1 MLDRKRDA
9 ARARRKGIQGRFVFQ
24 LIWFVITIAL
34 SFWLATLVFSNGI
47 LSYTQLYAGGVPN
60 NWPTVAIDIMLAVVI
75 FLVFQIIFTFGFIIG
90 NPAGRRQTSKPSL
103 STFNPEYRDSD
114 DSR

>member
-9 ARARRKGIQGRFVFQ
+9 ERARRKGIGGRFVFQ

-34 SFWLATLVFSNGI
+34 SFWLARLVFSNGI
-47 LSYTQLYAGGVPN
+47 LSYTQAYGGGIPN
-60 NWPTVAIDIMLAVVI
+60 NWPTVVIDILLAVVI
-75 FLVFQIIFTFGFIIG
+75 FLIFQIIFTFGFILG

-103 STFNPEYRDSD
+103 TTFNPEYYED